1 MISICPRAA
10 KMTRLKETEFT
21 ERQDQFIYNL
31 VRLGNNPTQSAR
43 LAGYN
48 QPKQMA
54 FDLTRNPKI
63 IARIRQERNKVYQT
77 DLAPLAVQTLKDIMR
92 DTEASSSSRVSAART
107 CLELAGDIGKH
118 SQANSKSDKSLA
130 DMSVEELA
138 GIIDKLDGEKIKLAQ
153 DITPTIT
160 RPQQTGDKAASD

>member
-1 MISICPRAA
+1 MP
-10 KMTRLKETEFT
+10 KLKETEFT

-43 LAGYN
+43 LAGYKD
-48 QPKQMA
+48 PKQSS
-54 FDLTRNPKI
+54 FNLVNSPKI

-130 DMSVEELA
+130 DMSVEELSS
-138 GIIDKLDGEKIKLAQ
+138 IIDKLDDEKIKLAK
-153 DITPTIT
+153 DVSPTIT
-160 RPQQTGDKAASD
+160 RPRQTEEETVTA

>member
-1 MISICPRAA
+1 MP
-10 KMTRLKETEFT
+10 KLKETEFT
-21 ERQDQFIYNL
+21 ERQDQFIHNL

-43 LAGYN
+43 LAGYKD
-48 QPKQMA
+48 PKQSS
-54 FDLTRNPKI
+54 FNLVNSPKI
-63 IARIRQERNKVYQT
+63 LARIRLERHKLYQS

-130 DMSVEELA
+130 DMSVDELA
-138 GIIDKLDGEKIKLAQ
+138 SIIDKLDGEKVKLAQ